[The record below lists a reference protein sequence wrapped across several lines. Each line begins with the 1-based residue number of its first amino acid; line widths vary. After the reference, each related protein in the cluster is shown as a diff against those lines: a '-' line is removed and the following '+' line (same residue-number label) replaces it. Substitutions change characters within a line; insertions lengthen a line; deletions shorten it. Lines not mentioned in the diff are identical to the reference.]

1 MLKVCE
7 EFDKSKGVSN
17 QNSINELLKQGW
29 HVDYIHHHHQHHA
42 NCKRHIP
49 GWILIGL
56 PTYSQ
61 LIGWDANKI
70 LSESVV
76 QLQRKDEDR
85 WDLNIRPGE
94 THMFENNPFRFDNQ
108 RQHHKTHFEL
118 QSSHPNTIVW
128 IISKLRRDDV
138 TEEEYRAANRAAK
151 MKGRC
156 DDEPRKPRARKVKDK
171 TPLWS
176 SESKVLYLVTT
187 TSQGSGTPHTV
198 YYTGSQGLAL
208 NSLNSQPTTH
218 CRSIMNRKKVL
229 LMGKSGSGKTSM
241 R

>member
-1 MLKVCE
+1 MQPNLLKVCE

-29 HVDYIHHHHQHHA
+29 HEDYIHHHHQHHA

-49 GWILIGL
+49 GWILVGL
-56 PTYSQ
+56 LTYTQ

-108 RQHHKTHFEL
+108 SNTIRHILSCNHPIPILLFEL
-118 QSSHPNTIVW
+118 FQN
-128 IISKLRRDDV
+128 
-138 TEEEYRAANRAAK
+138 YA
-151 MKGRC
+151 
-156 DDEPRKPRARKVKDK
+156 
-171 TPLWS
+171 
-176 SESKVLYLVTT
+176 
-187 TSQGSGTPHTV
+187 GT
-198 YYTGSQGLAL
+198 
-208 NSLNSQPTTH
+208 
-218 CRSIMNRKKVL
+218 M
-229 LMGKSGSGKTSM
+229 
-241 R
+241 

>member
-1 MLKVCE
+1 MKTAGIWIFVQGKPTCLKTTP
-7 EFDKSKGVSN
+7 S
-17 QNSINELLKQGW
+17 
-29 HVDYIHHHHQHHA
+29 
-42 NCKRHIP
+42 
-49 GWILIGL
+49 GWI
-56 PTYSQ
+56 
-61 LIGWDANKI
+61 
-70 LSESVV
+70 
-76 QLQRKDEDR
+76 
-85 WDLNIRPGE
+85 IRGAFVN
-94 THMFENNPFRFDNQ
+94 TLWVARIQ
-108 RQHHKTHFEL
+108 TQ
-118 QSSHPNTIVW
+118 TIVF
-128 IISKLRRDDV
+128 ISKLCRDDV

-198 YYTGSQGLAL
+198 YYTGSQGLTQ
-208 NSLNSQPTTH
+208 NSLNSQPTTN